1 MKVSKVLATTS
12 MAALALSLFG
22 GVGANASMNKE
33 MHHTD
38 KSSMNMKSMHTKDKK
53 KSMHMMK
60 MDGLTMNMNS
70 AMPKGL
76 KKDTHAKFHVG
87 EKVILKA
94 DHMKGMKNAKATVA
108 GVYKTKLYKI
118 DFKPTNGSKEV
129 KNHKWVVAS
138 ELSAKGTLKAG
149 KSVTVK
155 ADHMYG
161 MKGAKGKIILINKG
175 PAYTVNFK
183 DKQTGMNIKNHKW
196 LVQSE
201 LKAK

>member
-1 MKVSKVLATTS
+1 MKVSKLLATTS
-12 MAALALSLFG
+12 MAALGLSLFG
-22 GVGANASMNKE
+22 GVGANASMTKD
-33 MHHTD
+33 MHHSD
-38 KSSMNMKSMHTKDKK
+38 KSSMNMSAMHKKD

-76 KKDTHAKFHVG
+76 KKDIHAKFHVG

-94 DHMKGMKNAKATVA
+94 DHMKGMKNSKATVA

-118 DFKPTNGSKEV
+118 DFKPTNGGKEV

-138 ELSAKGTLKAG
+138 ELSAKGALKAG
-149 KSVTVK
+149 KAVTVK

-161 MKGAKGKIILINKG
+161 MKGAKGKIVSVNKG

-183 DKQTGMNIKNHKW
+183 DKKTGMNIKNHKW

-201 LKAK
+201 LKAE

>member
-12 MAALALSLFG
+12 MAVLGLYLFG
-22 GVGANASMNKE
+22 GVGANASMNKD
-33 MHHTD
+33 MHHSD
-38 KSSMNMKSMHTKDKK
+38 KSSMNMGSMHKKDKSMR
-53 KSMHMMK
+53 MMK

-70 AMPKGL
+70 TMPKGL

-118 DFKPTNGSKEV
+118 DFKPTNGGKEV
-129 KNHKWVVAS
+129 KNHKWVVTS
-138 ELSAKGTLKAG
+138 ELKSKGALKAG
-149 KSVTVK
+149 KAVTVK

-161 MKGAKGKIILINKG
+161 MKGAKGKIVSVNKG
-175 PAYTVNFK
+175 PAYTVSFK
-183 DKQTGMNIKNHKW
+183 DKRTGMNIKNHKW
-196 LVQSE
+196 LIQSE
-201 LKAK
+201 LKAE